1 MEVGWDQMVAVA
13 LLTIA
18 AAVGIGTLLLALSLI
33 RALIRWIVGAG
44 VSNDAALKE
53 PVGSSALLSHPVSAS
68 DLFAVR
74 SNLDAVSRQLEDLER
89 KLRSA
94 PRAGSPS
101 KGPPG
106 KSERLTRE
114 PLVDAPWA
122 DAPLSG
128 RPALDLSE
136 PRFRR
141 G

>member
-1 MEVGWDQMVAVA
+1 VEIGWDQMVAVA

-74 SNLDAVSRQLEDLER
+74 SNLDAVSRQLEDLEK
-89 KLRSA
+89 KLRRA
-94 PRAGSPS
+94 PRAGSLS
-101 KGPPG
+101 KGPVG
-106 KSERLTRE
+106 ESERLTRE
-114 PLVDAPWA
+114 PPGEVPWA
-122 DAPLSG
+122 DAPLGG

>member
-18 AAVGIGTLLLALSLI
+18 AAVGIGTLMLVVSLI
-33 RALIRWIVGAG
+33 RALIRWIVGAS
-44 VSNDAALKE
+44 VSNDVALLE

-74 SNLDAVSRQLEDLER
+74 SNLDAVSRQLEDLEK
-89 KLRSA
+89 KLRRA
-94 PRAGSPS
+94 PHAGSLS
-101 KGPPG
+101 KGPAG

-114 PLVDAPWA
+114 PPGDVPWA

-128 RPALDLSE
+128 RRALDLSE
-136 PRFRR
+136 PRFQR

>member
-1 MEVGWDQMVAVA
+1 MEVGWDQMLALA
-13 LLTIA
+13 LLTTA
-18 AAVGIGTLLLALSLI
+18 AAVGIGALMLAFSLI

-44 VSNDAALKE
+44 GSEAIAGHE
-53 PVGSSALLSHPVSAS
+53 PVTSSALPSPPVSAS

-74 SNLDAVSRQLEDLER
+74 SNLDAVSRQLEDLEK
-89 KLRSA
+89 KLRRA
-94 PRAGSPS
+94 PHAGSLS
-101 KGPPG
+101 KGPAG

-114 PLVDAPWA
+114 PPGDVPWA
-122 DAPLSG
+122 DAPLGG